1 MKVPIIKL
9 ISTQDPKQ
17 PFVVHVHPSV
27 ECWENSS
34 SSTRLFGCCAD
45 DMEQKEDSGHDIG
58 SGCLRFLRGLRCSGS
73 EAQAWW
79 ESGFMWGKEAVD
91 PFP

>member
-1 MKVPIIKL
+1 MNVPIIKL

-27 ECWENSS
+27 GCWENSS

-45 DMEQKEDSGHDIG
+45 DMEQKKDSSDDIG

-73 EAQAWW
+73 EAQAW
-79 ESGFMWGKEAVD
+79 
-91 PFP
+91 